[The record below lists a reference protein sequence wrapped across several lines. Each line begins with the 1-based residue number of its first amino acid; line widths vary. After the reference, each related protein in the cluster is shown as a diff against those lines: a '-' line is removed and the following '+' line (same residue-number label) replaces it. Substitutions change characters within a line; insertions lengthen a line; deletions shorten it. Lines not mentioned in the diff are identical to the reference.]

1 MICWQ
6 CVKTGNKSAGNL
18 HWTETK
24 SKQEADDFEWAP
36 EVTEKQA
43 KTDKVHRK
51 TERAE
56 GAPHLLGTG
65 SSWHPT
71 WNECISELKKYIYLE
86 GSWRHKTQN
95 ELVHVSLAVP
105 ALGERAGTVV
115 LAKAELLW
123 SSSATGM
130 VTMEAESNGGCP
142 PWWVQEVTAPG
153 LELHPM
159 GASRC
164 PISHGRGPGR
174 PTQKNQLQ
182 R

>member
-1 MICWQ
+1 MVICWQ

-115 LAKAELLW
+115 LAKVELLW

-153 LELHPM
+153 L
-159 GASRC
+159 
-164 PISHGRGPGR
+164 
-174 PTQKNQLQ
+174 
-182 R
+182 